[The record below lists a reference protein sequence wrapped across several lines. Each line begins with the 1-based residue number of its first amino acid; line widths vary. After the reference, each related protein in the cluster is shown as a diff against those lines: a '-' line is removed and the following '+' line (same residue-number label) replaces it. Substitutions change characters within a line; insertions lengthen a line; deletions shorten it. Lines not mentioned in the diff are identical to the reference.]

1 MARQLRL
8 KLRRPPAYE
17 RDGFAPG
24 PSNGAARTALSAW
37 PDWHGGTLVL
47 VGPTGVGK
55 THLARLWTQAANA
68 HELSPRSDDLAQP
81 GPVLIED
88 LDQGFD
94 EEFLFHRINMAA
106 RDGGGLLLTART
118 LPSIWP
124 VELADLRSRLNALQ
138 VAEIEPPDDEVLEA
152 LLRGLFARCNITPHD
167 DVIPYLVK
175 RIERSATAA
184 WALVQRLDAVSGETH
199 RPVSRVLARQ
209 ILEDE
214 TENLDLFE

>member
-8 KLRRPPAYE
+8 KLRRPPSYD
-17 RDGFAPG
+17 RDDFAAG
-24 PSNGAARTALSAW
+24 PSNAAARGALATW
-37 PDWHGGTLVL
+37 PAWHGGVLVL
-47 VGPTGVGK
+47 VGPEGVGK
-55 THLARLWTQAANA
+55 THLARLWAETAGAR
-68 HELSPRSDDLAQP
+68 ELPAQGGDLAHS
-81 GPVLIED
+81 GPTLIED
-88 LDQGFD
+88 LHQGFD

-106 RDGGGLLLTART
+106 RPGGGLLLSART
-118 LPSIWP
+118 LPSAWP
-124 VELADLRSRLNALQ
+124 VTLGDLRSRLNALP

-152 LLRGLFARCNITPHD
+152 VLRRLFARCNITPHD

-175 RIERSATAA
+175 RIERSAPAA

-199 RPVSRVLARQ
+199 RAVSRVLARQ

>member
-8 KLRRPPAYE
+8 KLRRPPSYE
-17 RDGFAPG
+17 RDDFAAG
-24 PSNGAARTALSAW
+24 PSNAAARAALGAW
-37 PDWHGGTLVL
+37 PGWHGGVLVL
-47 VGPTGVGK
+47 VGPEGVGK
-55 THLARLWTQAANA
+55 THLARLWTENVGAL
-68 HELSPRSDDLAQP
+68 ELPAVGGDLTEA

-88 LDQGFD
+88 VDRGFD

-106 RDGGGLLLTART
+106 RPGGGLLLTART
-118 LPSIWP
+118 LPSAWP
-124 VELADLRSRLNALQ
+124 VNLADLRSRLNALP
-138 VAEIEPPDDEVLEA
+138 VAEIEAPDDDVLEA
-152 LLRGLFARCNITPHD
+152 VLRRLFVRCNITPHD

-175 RIERSATAA
+175 RIERSAPAA

>member
-17 RDGFAPG
+17 RDDFAPG
-24 PSNGAARTALSAW
+24 PSNAAAREALGAGPGW
-37 PDWHGGTLVL
+37 PGGALVL

-55 THLARLWTQAANA
+55 THLARLWAETVGA
-68 HELSPRSDDLAQP
+68 HELSPHGGDLAQT
-81 GPVLIED
+81 GPILIED

-94 EEFLFHRINMAA
+94 EEFLFHRINMAG

-118 LPSIWP
+118 LPSTWP
-124 VELADLRSRLNALQ
+124 VQLADLRSRLNALQ
-138 VAEIEPPDDEVLEA
+138 VAEIEPPDDDVLEA
-152 LLRGLFARCNITPHD
+152 LLRGLFTRCNITPHD

-175 RIERSATAA
+175 RMERSATAA